1 MRPICYI
8 VGAMDPGEIYIRRKR
23 DAVVIAADA
32 GLTHLEQQGIEP
44 DWIVGDF
51 DSLGHAPEGERVI
64 RHPVEK
70 DDTDMLLA
78 VRTGMEAGCRDFV
91 IYGGLGGRMDHTYAN
106 FQTLI
111 WIARHGGRGYL
122 VGDGMIST
130 VIDSDSISFPESC
143 KGTISIFCPDGEAHG
158 VTLKGL
164 QYPLMA
170 ATLTSGFPL
179 GVSNSFQ
186 GKSSA
191 VAVAS
196 GRLMIMWE
204 EEIDQLLKR
213 M

>member
-1 MRPICYI
+1 MGKCLIICAAGFDGFLEPP
-8 VGAMDPGEIYIRRKR
+8 GAGDFIL
-23 DAVVIAADA
+23 AADGGYA
-32 GLTHLEQQGIEP
+32 HCKAFGIAPNE
-44 DWIVGDF
+44 VLGDF

-78 VRTGMEAGCRDFV
+78 VRTGMEAGCRDFI
-91 IYGGLGGRMDHTYAN
+91 IYGGIGGRMDHTYAN

-130 VIDSDSISFPESC
+130 VIDSDSISFPASC
-143 KGTISIFCPDGEAHG
+143 KGTISIFCPDGEARG

-164 QYPLMA
+164 QYPLVA

-179 GVSNSFQ
+179 GVSNSFL
-186 GKSSA
+186 GKPAGVS
-191 VAVAS
+191 VAS

-204 EEIDQLLKR
+204 ESVSDLLKR
-213 M
+213 L